1 MMLGIVAANAQGTG
15 TVVVADGTA
24 TNSYVPVYGSYTDDF
39 LRCQTIYPESMLTD
53 IAGSEIQGLTY
64 YMSSAASPWSGSFDG
79 TFVIKL
85 GTTTKTAFESGDEWI
100 DVTSFTT
107 VYEGSIDFSASA
119 TVVINFGTTYTYTGG
134 NLVIEVGQTSES
146 SGYASTSFYGTSTTG
161 ASLQYYNG
169 TSFAQ
174 IVGTVRNF
182 MPKTGFIV
190 PVSCVSPTLGTI
202 TPEARAAAVAWT
214 ENGSATAWQLK
225 LNDGEWLDVTENPYT
240 LTSLTPE
247 TAYNLQLRSNC
258 GGGDFSIPVSSSF
271 TTLVSCPAPTALT
284 ATAAETSLEL
294 TWVENGSATEWLMK
308 VDDGSD
314 QPVTSPYTL
323 TGLTAN
329 TAYAIQIRALCG
341 VGDTSS
347 AVSGTFRTLC
357 ATQATPYTEGFTD
370 HTSGEAPN
378 CWTTVVASG
387 AYPKI
392 GSTASNATD
401 GNYLELYG
409 SYSGGYVCMV
419 ATPTLD
425 RNANTLYLS
434 FDAWLSSYTTD
445 TLYVGLIDNPSD
457 ATTFTSVFSLV
468 GTANGGAWTNYEIN
482 LSAEAT
488 LASSSSK
495 YIAFRFRGSADYC
508 RLDNIVVSEPPAC
521 AKPTTLTLNEA
532 TDRSLTVLWT
542 EAGSATKWV
551 VKVGDEAWTQTTDN
565 PYTISGLD
573 ANTEYAVSVRA
584 FCDPDTSD
592 AISGTFRTLCA
603 TQATPYTEGFTD
615 HTSGEAPN
623 CWTTVLANGTY
634 PKIGNNASSATDGN
648 YLELYGSYSNHLCM
662 VATPTLDRNANTLY
676 LSFDA
681 WLSSYTTDT
690 LYVGVIDNPG
700 DPTTFT
706 SVFSLVGTQ
715 NGGSWV
721 NYEINLSAESAIAS
735 SSSKYIAFRFYGSSD
750 YCRLDNIVVSEP
762 PACAKPI
769 EFTLDAA
776 TDNSLTLSWTEA
788 GSATKWVVKVGD
800 GAWTETTENP
810 YTINGLDA
818 NTEYAVSVRAFCDP
832 DTSDAISGTFRT
844 LCATQA
850 TPYTEGFTDHTSGEA
865 PNCWTT
871 VLANGTYPKIG
882 NNASSATDGNYLELY
897 GSYSNHLCMVA
908 TPTLDRNANTLYLS
922 FDAWLSSYTTDTL
935 YVGVIDNP
943 GDPTTFTSVFSLVGT
958 QNGGSWV
965 NYEINLSA
973 ESAIASSSS
982 KYIAFRFYGSSD
994 YCRLDNI
1001 VVSEPPACA
1010 KPIEFTLDA
1019 ATDNSLT
1026 LSWTEAGSATKW
1038 VVKVG
1043 DGAWTET
1050 TENPY
1055 TINGLDANTEYAV
1068 SVRAFCDPDTSD
1080 AVNGTFRTLCGFEAV
1095 PYSED
1100 FEGISSGLPGCWEQ
1114 VASNAS
1120 RAKWDFTSSGH
1131 EGNGLNFND
1140 WYAENSR
1147 LIMPVMN
1154 CSSLTA
1160 DGQLSFYFKNPAI
1173 SNGLFA
1179 HLVIYYRTSSTGEWT
1194 AIDSWTLTA
1203 ANEDWTSADV
1213 ILPSSANAPYY
1224 QVSFLATGENTSPR
1238 VYLYLDDITIGEA
1251 PACARPSNL
1260 AAEAAETSLTLSWV
1274 ENGSAT
1280 KWVVKVDDGA
1290 WTETTQNP
1298 YTINDLTANTE
1309 YAVSVRAFC
1318 DPDTSEAVSGTFRTR
1333 CGVFAS
1339 TDLPYFEGFEGEI
1352 SCWEQENVTGTTMWE
1367 TDGLYIYYSATAYE
1381 GTSFYGING
1390 DGDETRL
1397 ISPVFNL
1404 TGVDNVTLKFA
1415 YIQPEYYG
1423 DQDNLTVEYRLSST
1437 SEWQTLATYTDDVAT
1452 WQSASFDIPNP
1463 GATFQFAFRALLED
1477 GYGVGID
1484 SVSLST
1490 ESVPQP
1496 TCDVPTGL
1504 AANNV
1509 TANSAVISWTGSAA
1523 QYEVEF
1529 NGQSST
1535 VATNSY
1541 NATGLTA
1548 ATDYAVRVRALCDG
1562 GLTSDWTAMVNFTT
1576 LDNGGVDPEPCGVPT
1591 NVAVSNVTTN
1601 SAVVTWDAP
1610 AQEEG
1615 FEGDWNL
1622 EMGDEDS
1629 VHTTITMN
1637 STLHMVLPYVI
1648 GHDIDDVDEDVSVA
1662 GTQVPVTIEQGAGN
1676 QMNISGNF
1684 DMMMYGV
1691 DEPVTFHFNTTG
1703 TVTENGMNIEPANI
1717 SESVAI
1723 MGTMNI
1729 DYTGTVSFEQPTE
1742 LPEDGVL
1749 TIGIAS
1755 MNITGYGDTVIYGQT
1770 GTVNISM
1777 TASDIEATG
1786 MRAGAGNSEPTYE
1799 VMITNTASGV
1809 ENTYASA
1816 TRTYSAEGLTAATAY
1831 TAKVRTVCGE
1841 GNYSEWSTAVPFTT
1855 LNGDTPVECDVPTNV
1870 ATSNVTATSVTVSWT
1885 GTASEYQIE
1894 VSDGG
1899 ATPITI
1905 TVSAS
1910 PYTVEGLTAAT
1921 NYTVRV
1927 RALCEDDETS
1937 DWSASASF
1945 TTLDGGEPGPQGID
1959 DVNASYSVSVYPNP
1973 ATNNVTVSVDG
1984 LTGKAQ
1990 VSVIDMSGR
1999 TVMTSTME
2007 SDATQLN
2014 VSKLAQGTYFVRIN
2028 GETISTVR
2036 KLVVK

>member
-1 MMLGIVAANAQGTG
+1 MLAMMLGIVAANAQGTG
-15 TVVVADGTA
+15 TVVVADGTT
-24 TNSYVPVYGSYTDDF
+24 TNNYVPVYGSYTDDF

-190 PVSCVSPTLGTI
+190 PVSCGTPAFGTI
-202 TPEARAAAVAWT
+202 VPSETTAIIPINEP
-214 ENGSATAWQLK
+214 NSATSWSFK
-225 LNDGEWLDVTENPYT
+225 YNDGVW
-240 LTSLTPE
+240 
-247 TAYNLQLRSNC
+247 
-258 GGGDFSIPVSSSF
+258 
-271 TTLVSCPAPTALT
+271 TTITD
-284 ATAAETSLEL
+284 
-294 TWVENGSATEWLMK
+294 N
-308 VDDGSD
+308 
-314 QPVTSPYTL
+314 PYTL

-329 TAYAIQIRALCG
+329 TNYTVYVRSICG
-341 VGDTSS
+341 AGDTS
-347 AVSGTFRTLC
+347 
-357 ATQATPYTEGFTD
+357 
-370 HTSGEAPN
+370 
-378 CWTTVVASG
+378 
-387 AYPKI
+387 
-392 GSTASNATD
+392 
-401 GNYLELYG
+401 
-409 SYSGGYVCMV
+409 MV
-419 ATPTLD
+419 ATANFRTPCATEAFPYSEDFESYTAGSGNFPECWTSISGTNYVEANGTYSTYASQGTKALHMQGPGTVATPVINIAGND
-425 RNANTLYLS
+425 VFISFDMKCENVNSSGDMAIGVALSPAMAESAIWIDTIDAATTYNRYEYTYRNTLNIAS
-434 FDAWLSSYTTD
+434 GCIVFKQVNTT
-445 TLYVGLIDNPSD
+445 S
-457 ATTFTSVFSLV
+457 
-468 GTANGGAWTNYEIN
+468 TNYYYWIDS
-482 LSAEAT
+482 LT
-488 LASSSSK
+488 
-495 YIAFRFRGSADYC
+495 
-508 RLDNIVVSEPPAC
+508 VVEPPAC
-521 AKPTTLTLNEA
+521 AKPVGLTLDEA
-532 TDRSLTVLWT
+532 TDRSLTLSWT
-542 EAGSATKWV
+542 ENGTATKWV
-551 VKVGDEAWTQTTDN
+551 VKVGDGVWTETTEN
-565 PYTISGLD
+565 PYTIDGLT
-573 ANTEYAVSVRA
+573 ANTGYTVSVRA

-592 AISGTFRTLCA
+592 AVSGTFRTLCA
-603 TQATPYTEGFTD
+603 IQSTPYTENFTD
-615 HTSGEAPN
+615 YTVNEAPS
-623 CWTTVLANGTY
+623 CWTTVVASGTY
-634 PKIGNNASSATDGN
+634 PKIGNSSSSATDGN
-648 YLELYGSYSNHLCM
+648 YLELFGSYSSH
-662 VATPTLDRNANTLY
+662 VSFIATPILDRNANALY

-681 WLSSYTTDT
+681 WLSSYTSDT

-721 NYEINLSAESAIAS
+721 NYEINLSAEAAIAS

-750 YCRLDNIVVSEP
+750 YCRLDNIVISEP
-762 PACAKPI
+762 PSCAKPTN
-769 EFTLDAA
+769 FNLDAA

-788 GSATKWVVKVGD
+788 GSATKWVVKVDD

-810 YTINGLDA
+810 YTINGL
-818 NTEYAVSVRAFCDP
+818 T
-832 DTSDAISGTFRT
+832 
-844 LCATQA
+844 
-850 TPYTEGFTDHTSGEA
+850 
-865 PNCWTT
+865 
-871 VLANGTYPKIG
+871 
-882 NNASSATDGNYLELY
+882 
-897 GSYSNHLCMVA
+897 
-908 TPTLDRNANTLYLS
+908 
-922 FDAWLSSYTTDTL
+922 
-935 YVGVIDNP
+935 
-943 GDPTTFTSVFSLVGT
+943 
-958 QNGGSWV
+958 
-965 NYEINLSA
+965 
-973 ESAIASSSS
+973 
-982 KYIAFRFYGSSD
+982 
-994 YCRLDNI
+994 
-1001 VVSEPPACA
+1001 
-1010 KPIEFTLDA
+1010 
-1019 ATDNSLT
+1019 
-1026 LSWTEAGSATKW
+1026 
-1038 VVKVG
+1038 
-1043 DGAWTET
+1043 
-1050 TENPY
+1050 
-1055 TINGLDANTEYAV
+1055 ANTEYAV

-1080 AVNGTFRTLCGFEAV
+1080 AVNGTFRTLCVAEVVTTDDSFE
-1095 PYSED
+1095 EE
-1100 FEGISSGLPGCWEQ
+1100 FEGITSGIPSCWAQTDAVWE
-1114 VASNAS
+1114 SYTTGYTG
-1120 RAKWDFTSSGH
+1120 RGLYFTDYYSG
-1131 EGNGLNFND
+1131 EDTLITPEFNFTAMDNG
-1140 WYAENSR
+1140 A
-1147 LIMPVMN
+1147 
-1154 CSSLTA
+1154 
-1160 DGQLSFYFKNPAI
+1160 QLSFWYKMPEAEDWYGDTY
-1173 SNGLFA
+1173 SATLEV
-1179 HLVIYYRTSSTGEWT
+1179 LYRASTSGEWT
-1194 AIDSWTLTA
+1194 VGETLTEA
-1203 ANEDWTSADV
+1203 VEDWTKYELF
-1213 ILPSSANAPYY
+1213 LPSSTNAASY
-1224 QVSFLATGENTSPR
+1224 QIAFRAVSSSGYTSTY
-1238 VYLYLDDITIGEA
+1238 VYLDGVVVTTP
-1251 PACARPSNL
+1251 PACPKPSAL
-1260 AAEAAETSLTLSWV
+1260 TLDAATETSLTLSWT

-1290 WTETTQNP
+1290 WTETTENP
-1298 YTINDLTANTE
+1298 YTINGLTANTE
-1309 YAVSVRAFC
+1309 YAVTVRSFC
-1318 DPDTSEAVSGTFRTR
+1318 DPDTSEAVSGTFRTA
-1333 CGVFAS
+1333 CGIE
-1339 TDLPYFEGFEGEI
+1339 TLPYAENFESTI
-1352 SCWEQENVTGTTMWE
+1352 DCWEQEAIAGTNTWVL
-1367 TDGLYIYYSATAYE
+1367 DDNYYTAYE
-1381 GTSFYGING
+1381 GSHYLAFDNG
-1390 DGDETRL
+1390 YDQERRI
-1397 ISPVFNL
+1397 ISPVINL
-1404 TGVDNVTLKFA
+1404 TGAENVTLTFA
-1415 YIQPEYYG
+1415 HAQATWG
-1423 DQDNLTVEYRLSST
+1423 SDQDSLKVEYRLSET
-1437 SEWQTLATYTDDVAT
+1437 DEWHVLATYTTAIPS
-1452 WQSASFDIPNP
+1452 WQVENLSIEQTS
-1463 GATFQFAFRALLED
+1463 ATFQFAFH
-1477 GYGVGID
+1477 GYSNYGRPIAID
-1484 SVSLST
+1484 SVSLTSGT
-1490 ESVPQP
+1490 APQP
-1496 TCDVPTGL
+1496 TCDVPTAL
-1504 AANNV
+1504 AAGNV

-1601 SAVVTWDAP
+1601 SAVVTWEAP

-1615 FEGDWNL
+1615 FEGEWNL

-1648 GHDIDDVDEDVSVA
+1648 GHDIDDVDEEVSVA
-1662 GTQVPVTIEQGAGN
+1662 GTQVPVSIEQGAGN

-1691 DEPVTFHFNTTG
+1691 DEPVTFHFSTTG

-1729 DYTGTVSFEQPTE
+1729 DYTGTVTFEQPTE

-1770 GTVNISM
+1770 GTVSISM

-2028 GETISTVR
+2028 GENISTVH

>member
-1 MMLGIVAANAQGTG
+1 MLGIVAANAQITQGRIGTG
-15 TVVVADGTA
+15 DITIAGYTTTDVYGLDFDNDGTNLEFRIA
-24 TNSYVPVYGSYTDDF
+24 DFPGSPNLTNGYLTYDWTDGGNNIVNETGVWDYMAILASGVTVGSTSEFEGQGDGAFNTTNLTAGVHYMGFRILLSDGVHYGWAEYTVAENGDDF
-39 LRCQTIYPESMLTD
+39 DLTW
-53 IAGSEIQGLTY
+53 TKCY
-64 YMSSAASPWSGSFDG
+64 YNATVGEAITTGDEGGGEDPCEAIAASALPF
-79 TFVIKL
+79 
-85 GTTTKTAFESGDEWI
+85 FESFEGD
-100 DVTSFTT
+100 
-107 VYEGSIDFSASA
+107 DFGCW
-119 TVVINFGTTYTYTGG
+119 TQ
-134 NLVIEVGQTSES
+134 E
-146 SGYASTSFYGTSTTG
+146 
-161 ASLQYYNG
+161 
-169 TSFAQ
+169 
-174 IVGTVRNF
+174 
-182 MPKTGFIV
+182 
-190 PVSCVSPTLGTI
+190 TLS
-202 TPEARAAAVAWT
+202 
-214 ENGSATAWQLK
+214 GSATWTQAATGGSYSNKIYPAHGSKLALAKASSHGVQTRLISPVFNVDGVSNLTLIFAHTQLDWTGDQDTLVVEYRLDGSSAWQTLA
-225 LNDGEWLDVTENPYT
+225 EYTSSISSWVTETIT
-240 LTSLTPE
+240 LPATSATLQIAFHAYLDYGYGITLDSLTLK
-247 TAYNLQLRSNC
+247 T
-258 GGGDFSIPVSSSF
+258 
-271 TTLVSCPAPTALT
+271 VSCASPTIT
-284 ATAAETSLEL
+284 EVTPSETSAVV
-294 TWVENGSATEWLMK
+294 TWTGNAAQYAVR
-308 VDDGSD
+308 VDDGDEELVSG
-314 QPVTSPYTL
+314 TSKTI
-323 TGLTAN
+323 TGLSAN
-329 TAYAIQIRALCG
+329 TNYTVYVRAICG
-341 VGDTSS
+341 VGDESDE
-347 AVSGTFRTLC
+347 VSQSFRTTC
-357 ATQATPYTEGFTD
+357 GMEAFPYSENFEGFTALD
-370 HTSGEAPN
+370 EPD
-378 CWTTVVASG
+378 CWTSVAGTTVIAENS
-387 AYPKI
+387 
-392 GSTASNATD
+392 
-401 GNYLELYG
+401 
-409 SYSGGYVCMV
+409 SYSTYSYEGTKALRITGGGTIVSPIINVAGNDVYVNFYAQRSSTSAGKLAIGFATSPATV
-419 ATPTLD
+419 AAAVYFDTIEPATTSTYAEYEFTF
-425 RNANTLYLS
+425 RNTLNIQSGCIVFKQLDCTYTYYYYYVDKLS
-434 FDAWLSSYTTD
+434 
-445 TLYVGLIDNPSD
+445 
-457 ATTFTSVFSLV
+457 
-468 GTANGGAWTNYEIN
+468 
-482 LSAEAT
+482 
-488 LASSSSK
+488 
-495 YIAFRFRGSADYC
+495 
-508 RLDNIVVSEPPAC
+508 VSEPPAC
-521 AKPTTLTLNEA
+521 PKPSGLTLDDA
-532 TDRSLTVLWT
+532 TDRSLTLSWR
-542 EAGSATKWV
+542 ENGSATKWV
-551 VKVGDEAWTQTTDN
+551 VKVGDGAWTETTDN
-565 PYTISGLD
+565 PYTISGLT

-592 AISGTFRTLCA
+592 AISGTYRTLCA

-634 PKIGNNASSATDGN
+634 PKIGNASSATDGN

-769 EFTLDAA
+769 DFTLDGA

-788 GSATKWVVKVGD
+788 GSATKWVVKVD
-800 GAWTETTENP
+800 
-810 YTINGLDA
+810 
-818 NTEYAVSVRAFCDP
+818 
-832 DTSDAISGTFRT
+832 
-844 LCATQA
+844 
-850 TPYTEGFTDHTSGEA
+850 
-865 PNCWTT
+865 
-871 VLANGTYPKIG
+871 
-882 NNASSATDGNYLELY
+882 
-897 GSYSNHLCMVA
+897 
-908 TPTLDRNANTLYLS
+908 
-922 FDAWLSSYTTDTL
+922 
-935 YVGVIDNP
+935 
-943 GDPTTFTSVFSLVGT
+943 
-958 QNGGSWV
+958 
-965 NYEINLSA
+965 
-973 ESAIASSSS
+973 
-982 KYIAFRFYGSSD
+982 
-994 YCRLDNI
+994 
-1001 VVSEPPACA
+1001 
-1010 KPIEFTLDA
+1010 
-1019 ATDNSLT
+1019 
-1026 LSWTEAGSATKW
+1026 
-1038 VVKVG
+1038 

-1562 GLTSDWTAMVNFTT
+1562 GLTSDWTSTVNFTT
-1576 LDNGGVDPEPCGVPT
+1576 LDNGGVQPGDCGVPT

-1615 FEGDWNL
+1615 FEGEWNL
-1622 EMGDEDS
+1622 EMGTEDS
-1629 VHTTITMN
+1629 VHTTITLN
-1637 STLHMVLPYVI
+1637 QTLHTILTMLGQNI
-1648 GHDIDDVDEDVSVA
+1648 EDVDEEVSVA
-1662 GTQVPVTIEQGAGN
+1662 GTQVPVTIAQGAGN
-1676 QMNISGNF
+1676 QMNISGSF

-1703 TVTENGMNIEPANI
+1703 TVTENGMNIETANI

-1723 MGTMNI
+1723 MGSMNI

-1755 MNITGYGDTVIYGQT
+1755 MNITGYGDTVIMGQT

-1777 TASDIEATG
+1777 TASDIEAAG

-2028 GETISTVR
+2028 GENISTVH

>member
-1 MMLGIVAANAQGTG
+1 MKKLMLFMLAMMLGIVAANAQGTG

-762 PACAKPI
+762 PACAKPTN
-769 EFTLDAA
+769 F
-776 TDNSLTLSWTEA
+776 N
-788 GSATKWVVKVGD
+788 
-800 GAWTETTENP
+800 
-810 YTINGLDA
+810 
-818 NTEYAVSVRAFCDP
+818 
-832 DTSDAISGTFRT
+832 
-844 LCATQA
+844 
-850 TPYTEGFTDHTSGEA
+850 
-865 PNCWTT
+865 
-871 VLANGTYPKIG
+871 
-882 NNASSATDGNYLELY
+882 
-897 GSYSNHLCMVA
+897 
-908 TPTLDRNANTLYLS
+908 
-922 FDAWLSSYTTDTL
+922 
-935 YVGVIDNP
+935 
-943 GDPTTFTSVFSLVGT
+943 
-958 QNGGSWV
+958 
-965 NYEINLSA
+965 
-973 ESAIASSSS
+973 
-982 KYIAFRFYGSSD
+982 
-994 YCRLDNI
+994 
-1001 VVSEPPACA
+1001 
-1010 KPIEFTLDA
+1010 LDA

-2028 GETISTVR
+2028 GENISTVH

>member
-1 MMLGIVAANAQGTG
+1 MLAMMLGIVAANAQGTG

-532 TDRSLTVLWT
+532 TDRSLTVL
-542 EAGSATKWV
+542 
-551 VKVGDEAWTQTTDN
+551 
-565 PYTISGLD
+565 
-573 ANTEYAVSVRA
+573 
-584 FCDPDTSD
+584 
-592 AISGTFRTLCA
+592 
-603 TQATPYTEGFTD
+603 
-615 HTSGEAPN
+615 
-623 CWTTVLANGTY
+623 
-634 PKIGNNASSATDGN
+634 
-648 YLELYGSYSNHLCM
+648 
-662 VATPTLDRNANTLY
+662 
-676 LSFDA
+676 
-681 WLSSYTTDT
+681 
-690 LYVGVIDNPG
+690 
-700 DPTTFT
+700 
-706 SVFSLVGTQ
+706 
-715 NGGSWV
+715 
-721 NYEINLSAESAIAS
+721 
-735 SSSKYIAFRFYGSSD
+735 
-750 YCRLDNIVVSEP
+750 
-762 PACAKPI
+762 
-769 EFTLDAA
+769 
-776 TDNSLTLSWTEA
+776 WTEA

-1703 TVTENGMNIEPANI
+1703 TVTENGMNIETANI

-1809 ENTYASA
+1809 EDTYASA

-2028 GETISTVR
+2028 GENISTVH

>member
-1 MMLGIVAANAQGTG
+1 MLAALLGIVAANAQGTG
-15 TVVVADGTA
+15 TVVVANGTT
-24 TNSYVPVYGSYTDDF
+24 TNSNVPVHGNWADAY
-39 LRCQTIYPESMLTD
+39 LRCQVIYPESMMAELV
-53 IAGSEIQGLTY
+53 GREIQGVTY
-64 YMSSAASPWSGSFDG
+64 YLSSPAAAAWTGTFEVKIGTTASATFDG
-79 TFVIKL
+79 T
-85 GTTTKTAFESGDEWI
+85 AWA
-100 DVTSFTT
+100 DVSSFTT
-107 VYEGSIDFSASA
+107 VYTGTLDGTGSEM
-119 TVVINFGTTYTYTGG
+119 TINFATPFTYTGG
-134 NLVIEVGQTSES
+134 NLLIETNQIV
-146 SGYASTSFYGTSTTG
+146 SGNYKDCSFYGISSTG
-161 ASLQYYNG
+161 SSLQYYSSTSWEAITG
-169 TSFAQ
+169 TQRDF
-174 IVGTVRNF
+174 I
-182 MPKTGFIV
+182 PKTGFII
-190 PVSCVSPTLGTI
+190 PVSCGTPSFGTI
-202 TPEARAAAVAWT
+202 VPSETSAVIPINEPNSATSWSFKYNDGAWT
-214 ENGSATAWQLK
+214 TI
-225 LNDGEWLDVTENPYT
+225 TEN
-240 LTSLTPE
+240 
-247 TAYNLQLRSNC
+247 
-258 GGGDFSIPVSSSF
+258 
-271 TTLVSCPAPTALT
+271 
-284 ATAAETSLEL
+284 
-294 TWVENGSATEWLMK
+294 
-308 VDDGSD
+308 
-314 QPVTSPYTL
+314 PYTL

-329 TAYAIQIRALCG
+329 TDYTVYVRSICG
-341 VGDTSS
+341 DGDTSMTATANFRTPCATEAFPYS
-347 AVSGTFRTLC
+347 EDFESYTAGSGNFPECWTSISGTN
-357 ATQATPYTEGFTD
+357 YV
-370 HTSGEAPN
+370 EAN
-378 CWTTVVASG
+378 
-387 AYPKI
+387 
-392 GSTASNATD
+392 
-401 GNYLELYG
+401 G
-409 SYSGGYVCMV
+409 SYSTYASQGTNALHMQGPGTV
-419 ATPTLD
+419 ATPVINIAGNDVFISFDMKCENVNSSGDMAIGVALSPAMAESAIWIDTID
-425 RNANTLYLS
+425 AATTYNRYEYTYRNTLNIAS
-434 FDAWLSSYTTD
+434 GCIVFKQVNTT
-445 TLYVGLIDNPSD
+445 S
-457 ATTFTSVFSLV
+457 
-468 GTANGGAWTNYEIN
+468 TNYFYWIDS
-482 LSAEAT
+482 LT
-488 LASSSSK
+488 
-495 YIAFRFRGSADYC
+495 
-508 RLDNIVVSEPPAC
+508 VVEPPAC
-521 AKPTTLTLNEA
+521 AKPVGLTLDEA
-532 TDRSLTVLWT
+532 TDRSLTLSWT
-542 EAGSATKWV
+542 ENGSATKWV
-551 VKVGDEAWTQTTDN
+551 VKVGDGEWTETTEN
-565 PYTISGLD
+565 PYTIDGLT
-573 ANTEYAVSVRA
+573 ANTGYTVSVRA

-592 AISGTFRTLCA
+592 AVSGTFRTLCA
-603 TQATPYTEGFTD
+603 TQSTPYTENFTD
-615 HTSGEAPN
+615 YTVNEAPS
-623 CWTTVLANGTY
+623 CWTTVVASGTY
-634 PKIGNNASSATDGN
+634 PKIGNSSSSATDGN
-648 YLELYGSYSNHLCM
+648 YLELFGSYSSH
-662 VATPTLDRNANTLY
+662 VSFIATPILDRNANALY

-681 WLSSYTTDT
+681 WLSSYTSDT

-750 YCRLDNIVVSEP
+750 YCRLDNIVISEP
-762 PACAKPI
+762 PSCAKPTN
-769 EFTLDAA
+769 F
-776 TDNSLTLSWTEA
+776 N
-788 GSATKWVVKVGD
+788 
-800 GAWTETTENP
+800 
-810 YTINGLDA
+810 
-818 NTEYAVSVRAFCDP
+818 
-832 DTSDAISGTFRT
+832 
-844 LCATQA
+844 
-850 TPYTEGFTDHTSGEA
+850 
-865 PNCWTT
+865 
-871 VLANGTYPKIG
+871 
-882 NNASSATDGNYLELY
+882 
-897 GSYSNHLCMVA
+897 
-908 TPTLDRNANTLYLS
+908 
-922 FDAWLSSYTTDTL
+922 
-935 YVGVIDNP
+935 
-943 GDPTTFTSVFSLVGT
+943 
-958 QNGGSWV
+958 
-965 NYEINLSA
+965 
-973 ESAIASSSS
+973 
-982 KYIAFRFYGSSD
+982 
-994 YCRLDNI
+994 
-1001 VVSEPPACA
+1001 
-1010 KPIEFTLDA
+1010 LDA

-1100 FEGISSGLPGCWEQ
+1100 FEGISSGIPDCWDQE
-1114 VASNAS
+1114 ASNPTS
-1120 RAKWDFTSSGH
+1120 SKWDFSSTGNS
-1131 EGNGLNFND
+1131 GNGLVFGD
-1140 WYAENSR
+1140 WSGYNSR
-1147 LIMPVMN
+1147 LILPVVD

-1160 DGQLSFYFKNPAI
+1160 NGQLSFFFKNPSI
-1173 SNGLFA
+1173 SNGKYA
-1179 HLVIYYRTSSTGEWT
+1179 HLALYYRTSSTGEWT
-1194 AIDSWTLTA
+1194 AIDESAFAA
-1203 ANEDWTSADV
+1203 ANEDWTNVDV
-1213 ILPSSANAPYY
+1213 ILPNSANAPYY
-1224 QVSFLATGENTSPR
+1224 QVSFMATGEDTYPR
-1238 VYLYLDDITIGEA
+1238 VYAYLDDINIGEA
-1251 PACARPSNL
+1251 PACAHPSNL
-1260 AAEAAETSLTLSWV
+1260 TANASETSLTISWN

-1352 SCWEQENVTGTTMWE
+1352 TCWEQENVTGTTMWE

-1601 SAVVTWDAP
+1601 SAVVTWEAP
-1610 AQEEG
+1610 VESET
-1615 FEGDWNL
+1615 FEGEWNL
-1622 EMGDEDS
+1622 VMGQNDS
-1629 VHTTITMN
+1629 VHTTITLN
-1637 STLHMVLPYVI
+1637 QTLHTILGML
-1648 GHDIDDVDEDVSVA
+1648 GQDIADVDENVSVA

-1703 TVTENGMNIEPANI
+1703 TVTENGMNIETANI

-1723 MGTMNI
+1723 MGSMNI
-1729 DYTGTVSFEQPTE
+1729 DYTGTVTFEQPTE
-1742 LPEDGVL
+1742 LPEGGAL

-1755 MNITGYGDTVIYGQT
+1755 MNITGYGDTVIMGQT

-1777 TASDIEATG
+1777 TASDIEAAG

-1841 GNYSEWSTAVPFTT
+1841 GNYSEWSAAVPFTT

-2028 GETISTVR
+2028 GENISTVH

>member
-1 MMLGIVAANAQGTG
+1 MLGIVAANAQGTG
-15 TVVVADGTA
+15 TIVVADGTA
-24 TNSYVPVYGSYTDDF
+24 TNSNVPFYGTFADDNYQ
-39 LRCQTIYPESMLTD
+39 RSQVIYPESILSD
-53 IAGSEIQGLTY
+53 ITGAEIQGITWYLN
-64 YMSSAASPWSGSFDG
+64 SAAVAFNGTFELKIGISDANAFESAAFDETTVLTTVYTGSFDCSG
-79 TFVIKL
+79 T
-85 GTTTKTAFESGDEWI
+85 E
-100 DVTSFTT
+100 VTLN
-107 VYEGSIDFSASA
+107 FS
-119 TVVINFGTTYTYTGG
+119 TPFTYTGG
-134 NLVIEVGQTSES
+134 NLIIDFSQTTLS
-146 SGYASTSFYGTSTTG
+146 SSYR
-161 ASLQYYNG
+161 G
-169 TSFAQ
+169 TSFKGETSANASVYGKNGSSVAS
-174 IVGTVRNF
+174 ITASSANF
-182 MPKTGFIV
+182 IPKTGFIV

-202 TPEARAAAVAWT
+202 TPEARAASVAWT
-214 ENGSATAWQLK
+214 ETGSATAWQLK
-225 LNDGEWLDVTENPYT
+225 LGDGEWIDVTENPYT
-240 LTSLTPE
+240 LTGLTPE
-247 TAYNLQLRSNC
+247 TTYNLQLRSNC
-258 GGGDFSIPVSSSF
+258 GGGDFSYPVSSSF
-271 TTLVSCPAPTALT
+271 TTLVSCPAPTTLT
-284 ATAAETSLEL
+284 ATATETSLEL
-294 TWVENGSATEWLMK
+294 AWVENGSATEWLLK
-308 VDDGSD
+308 VDDGEYQS
-314 QPVTSPYTL
+314 VTNPYTL

-341 VGDTSS
+341 AGDTSS
-347 AVSGTFRTLC
+347 AVSGTYRTLC
-357 ATQATPYTEGFTD
+357 
-370 HTSGEAPN
+370 S
-378 CWTTVVASG
+378 
-387 AYPKI
+387 
-392 GSTASNATD
+392 
-401 GNYLELYG
+401 
-409 SYSGGYVCMV
+409 
-419 ATPTLD
+419 
-425 RNANTLYLS
+425 
-434 FDAWLSSYTTD
+434 
-445 TLYVGLIDNPSD
+445 
-457 ATTFTSVFSLV
+457 
-468 GTANGGAWTNYEIN
+468 
-482 LSAEAT
+482 
-488 LASSSSK
+488 
-495 YIAFRFRGSADYC
+495 
-508 RLDNIVVSEPPAC
+508 
-521 AKPTTLTLNEA
+521 
-532 TDRSLTVLWT
+532 
-542 EAGSATKWV
+542 
-551 VKVGDEAWTQTTDN
+551 
-565 PYTISGLD
+565 
-573 ANTEYAVSVRA
+573 
-584 FCDPDTSD
+584 
-592 AISGTFRTLCA
+592 

-662 VATPTLDRNANTLY
+662 IASPTLDRNANTLY

-681 WLSSYTTDT
+681 WLSNYTSDT
-690 LYVGVIDNPG
+690 LYVGLIDNLS
-700 DPTTFT
+700 DPSSFT
-706 SVFSLVGTQ
+706 SVFSLVGTS
-715 NGGSWV
+715 NGGAWT
-721 NYEINLSAESAIAS
+721 NYEINLSAEAALAS

-769 EFTLDAA
+769 DFTLDGA

-788 GSATKWVVKVGD
+788 GSATKWVVKVD
-800 GAWTETTENP
+800 
-810 YTINGLDA
+810 
-818 NTEYAVSVRAFCDP
+818 
-832 DTSDAISGTFRT
+832 
-844 LCATQA
+844 
-850 TPYTEGFTDHTSGEA
+850 
-865 PNCWTT
+865 
-871 VLANGTYPKIG
+871 
-882 NNASSATDGNYLELY
+882 
-897 GSYSNHLCMVA
+897 
-908 TPTLDRNANTLYLS
+908 
-922 FDAWLSSYTTDTL
+922 
-935 YVGVIDNP
+935 
-943 GDPTTFTSVFSLVGT
+943 
-958 QNGGSWV
+958 
-965 NYEINLSA
+965 
-973 ESAIASSSS
+973 
-982 KYIAFRFYGSSD
+982 
-994 YCRLDNI
+994 
-1001 VVSEPPACA
+1001 
-1010 KPIEFTLDA
+1010 
-1019 ATDNSLT
+1019 
-1026 LSWTEAGSATKW
+1026 
-1038 VVKVG
+1038 

-1100 FEGISSGLPGCWEQ
+1100 FEGISSGLPDCWDQE
-1114 VASNAS
+1114 ASNPTS
-1120 RAKWDFTSSGH
+1120 SKWDFSSTGNS
-1131 EGNGLNFND
+1131 GNGLVFGD
-1140 WYAENSR
+1140 WSGYNSR
-1147 LIMPVMN
+1147 LILPVVD

-1160 DGQLSFYFKNPAI
+1160 DGQLSFFFKNPSI
-1173 SNGLFA
+1173 SNGKYA
-1179 HLVIYYRTSSTGEWT
+1179 HLALYYRTSSTGEWT
-1194 AIDSWTLTA
+1194 AIDESAFAA
-1203 ANEDWTSADV
+1203 ANEDWTNVDV
-1213 ILPSSANAPYY
+1213 ILPNSANAPYY
-1224 QVSFLATGENTSPR
+1224 QVSFMATGEDTYPR
-1238 VYLYLDDITIGEA
+1238 VYAYLDDINIGEA
-1251 PACARPSNL
+1251 PACAHPSNL
-1260 AAEAAETSLTLSWV
+1260 TANASETSLTISWN

-1280 KWVVKVDDGA
+1280 KWIVKVDDGA

-1352 SCWEQENVTGTTMWE
+1352 SCWEQENISGSIMWE
-1367 TDGLYIYYSATAYE
+1367 ADGMDSYYSATAYE
-1381 GTSFYGING
+1381 GTGFYGING
-1390 DGDETRL
+1390 DGAETRL

-1404 TGVDNVTLKFA
+1404 AGIDNVTLKLA
-1415 YIQPEYYG
+1415 HMQPDYYG
-1423 DQDNLTVEYRLSST
+1423 DQDNLTIEYRLSST
-1437 SEWQTLATYTDDVAT
+1437 SEWQTLATYTDDIT
-1452 WQSASFDIPNP
+1452 DWQSVSFDIPNP
-1463 GATFQFAFRALLED
+1463 GATFQFAFRAELNY

-1484 SVSLST
+1484 SVSLS
-1490 ESVPQP
+1490 SGSAPQP
-1496 TCDVPTGL
+1496 TCDVPTAL
-1504 AANNV
+1504 AAGNV
-1509 TANSAVISWTGSAA
+1509 TANSAVITWNGTAA

-1535 VATNSY
+1535 VTTNSY

-1610 AQEEG
+1610 VESET
-1615 FEGDWNL
+1615 FEGEWNL
-1622 EMGDEDS
+1622 VMGQNDS
-1629 VHTTITMN
+1629 VHTTITLN
-1637 STLHMVLPYVI
+1637 QTLHTILGI
-1648 GHDIDDVDEDVSVA
+1648 LGQDIADVDENVSVA

-1691 DEPVTFHFNTTG
+1691 DEPVTFHFSTTG

-1729 DYTGTVSFEQPTE
+1729 DYTGTVTFEQPTE
-1742 LPEDGVL
+1742 LPEGGVL

-1770 GTVNISM
+1770 GTVSISM
-1777 TASDIEATG
+1777 TASDIEAAG
-1786 MRAGAGNSEPTYE
+1786 MRAGAGNAEVSYE
-1799 VMITNTASGV
+1799 VAITNTVNGS
-1809 ENTYASA
+1809 ENSYTS
-1816 TRTYSAEGLTAATAY
+1816 TSNTLTVEGLTAATAY

-1841 GNYSEWSTAVPFTT
+1841 GNYSEWSAAVPFTT
-1855 LNGDTPVECDVPTNV
+1855 LDNGDTPVECDVPTNV

-2028 GETISTVR
+2028 GENISTVH

>member
-1 MMLGIVAANAQGTG
+1 MKKLMLFMLAALLGIVAANAQGTG
-15 TVVVADGTA
+15 TIVVADGTA
-24 TNSYVPVYGSYTDDF
+24 TNSNVPFYGTFADDNYQ
-39 LRCQTIYPESMLTD
+39 RSQVIYPESILSD
-53 IAGSEIQGLTY
+53 ITGAEIQGITWYLN
-64 YMSSAASPWSGSFDG
+64 SAAVAFNG
-79 TFVIKL
+79 TFELKI
-85 GTTTKTAFESGDEWI
+85 GISDANAFASAAFDETT
-100 DVTSFTT
+100 VFTT
-107 VYEGSIDFSASA
+107 VYTGSFDCSGTEVTLNFS
-119 TVVINFGTTYTYTGG
+119 TPFTYTGG
-134 NLVIEVGQTSES
+134 NLIIDFSQTSMS
-146 SGYASTSFYGTSTTG
+146 SSYR
-161 ASLQYYNG
+161 G
-169 TSFAQ
+169 TSFKGETSANASVYGKNGSSVAS
-174 IVGTVRNF
+174 ITASSANF
-182 MPKTGFIV
+182 IPKTGFIV
-190 PVSCVSPTLGTI
+190 PVNCVSPTLGTI

-271 TTLVSCPAPTALT
+271 TTLVSCPAPTTLT

-308 VDDGSD
+308 VDDGNYQS
-314 QPVTSPYTL
+314 VTSPYTL

-341 VGDTSS
+341 AGDTSS
-347 AVSGTFRTLC
+347 AVSGT
-357 ATQATPYTEGFTD
+357 Y
-370 HTSGEAPN
+370 
-378 CWTTVVASG
+378 
-387 AYPKI
+387 
-392 GSTASNATD
+392 
-401 GNYLELYG
+401 
-409 SYSGGYVCMV
+409 
-419 ATPTLD
+419 
-425 RNANTLYLS
+425 
-434 FDAWLSSYTTD
+434 
-445 TLYVGLIDNPSD
+445 
-457 ATTFTSVFSLV
+457 
-468 GTANGGAWTNYEIN
+468 
-482 LSAEAT
+482 
-488 LASSSSK
+488 
-495 YIAFRFRGSADYC
+495 
-508 RLDNIVVSEPPAC
+508 
-521 AKPTTLTLNEA
+521 
-532 TDRSLTVLWT
+532 
-542 EAGSATKWV
+542 
-551 VKVGDEAWTQTTDN
+551 
-565 PYTISGLD
+565 
-573 ANTEYAVSVRA
+573 
-584 FCDPDTSD
+584 
-592 AISGTFRTLCA
+592 RTLCA

-690 LYVGVIDNPG
+690 LYVGLIDNPS
-700 DPTTFT
+700 DATTFT
-706 SVFSLVGTQ
+706 SVFSLVGTA
-715 NGGSWV
+715 NGGAWT
-721 NYEINLSAESAIAS
+721 NYEINLSAEASLAS
-735 SSSKYIAFRFYGSSD
+735 SSSKYIAFRFRGSDD

-769 EFTLDAA
+769 D
-776 TDNSLTLSWTEA
+776 
-788 GSATKWVVKVGD
+788 
-800 GAWTETTENP
+800 
-810 YTINGLDA
+810 
-818 NTEYAVSVRAFCDP
+818 
-832 DTSDAISGTFRT
+832 
-844 LCATQA
+844 
-850 TPYTEGFTDHTSGEA
+850 
-865 PNCWTT
+865 
-871 VLANGTYPKIG
+871 
-882 NNASSATDGNYLELY
+882 
-897 GSYSNHLCMVA
+897 
-908 TPTLDRNANTLYLS
+908 
-922 FDAWLSSYTTDTL
+922 
-935 YVGVIDNP
+935 
-943 GDPTTFTSVFSLVGT
+943 
-958 QNGGSWV
+958 
-965 NYEINLSA
+965 
-973 ESAIASSSS
+973 
-982 KYIAFRFYGSSD
+982 
-994 YCRLDNI
+994 
-1001 VVSEPPACA
+1001 
-1010 KPIEFTLDA
+1010 FTLDA

-1100 FEGISSGLPGCWEQ
+1100 FEGISSGIPDCWEQ
-1114 VASNAS
+1114 EASNAGRS
-1120 RAKWDFTSSGH
+1120 KWDFSNA
-1131 EGNGLNFND
+1131 GNTGNCVFFED
-1140 WYAENSR
+1140 YWAENSR
-1147 LIMPVMN
+1147 LILPVVD
-1154 CSSLTA
+1154 CSSLATGA
-1160 DGQLSFYFKNPAI
+1160 QMSFYFKNPI
-1173 SNGLFA
+1173 TSNS
-1179 HLVIYYRTSSTGEWT
+1179 VNVTYDVYYRTSSTGEWT
-1194 AIDSWTLTA
+1194 IISDASVTD
-1203 ANEDWTSADV
+1203 ANADWTIAEF
-1213 ILPSSANAPYY
+1213 ILPNSNNAAYY
-1224 QVSFLATGENTSPR
+1224 QVSILATGADTYSPKPA
-1238 VYLYLDDITIGEA
+1238 LYIDDIYIGV
-1251 PACARPSNL
+1251 PASCARPSNL
-1260 AAEAAETSLTLSWV
+1260 TAEAAETSLTLSWN

-1318 DPDTSEAVSGTFRTR
+1318 DPDTSEAVSGTFRTL
-1333 CGVFAS
+1333 CGVFTS

-1535 VATNSY
+1535 VTTNSY

-1601 SAVVTWDAP
+1601 SAFVTWEAP
-1610 AQEEG
+1610 VESET
-1615 FEGDWNL
+1615 FEGEWNL
-1622 EMGDEDS
+1622 VMGQNDS
-1629 VHTTITMN
+1629 VHTTITLN
-1637 STLHMVLPYVI
+1637 QTLHTILGML
-1648 GHDIDDVDEDVSVA
+1648 GQDIADVDENVSVT

-1729 DYTGTVSFEQPTE
+1729 DYTGTVTFEQPTE
-1742 LPEDGVL
+1742 LPEGGVL

-1770 GTVNISM
+1770 GTVSISM

-1959 DVNASYSVSVYPNP
+1959 GVNASYSVSVYPNP
-1973 ATNNVTVSVDG
+1973 ATNHVTVSVEG

-1990 VSVIDMSGR
+1990 VSVVDMSGR
-1999 TVMTSTME
+1999 TVMSSAME
-2007 SDATQLN
+2007 GDAMQLN
-2014 VSKLAQGTYFVRIN
+2014 VTKLAQGTYFVRIE
-2028 GETISTVR
+2028 GENISTVR